1 VADRRTRLIVIALGV
16 FAFLA
21 ISLLLARALTG
32 AGAERTKVLSVLRAQ
47 ARGDAGAVLAA
58 MPTCRAN
65 ATCARLVRARAPRL
79 RRPGRVQILNF
90 KPSAELTLTNRS
102 GPARVAWR
110 TTDRRF
116 PVVQCVVV
124 RREGPL
130 TGGGVELV
138 SISNPVGLES
148 SCRP

>member
-1 VADRRTRLIVIALGV
+1 VADRRTRLIVIAIGIFV
-16 FAFLA
+16 FLA
-21 ISLLLARALTG
+21 ISLLLARGLVG
-32 AGAERTKVLSVLRAQ
+32 AGAERSKVLDVLRAQ
-47 ARGDAGAVLAA
+47 ARGDADAVLAA
-58 MPTCRAN
+58 MPECRAN
-65 ATCARLVRARAPRL
+65 VTCARLTRARTERL

-90 KPSAELTLTNRS
+90 SPSAELTLTNTS

-110 TTDRRF
+110 TTGRRF

-138 SISNPVGLES
+138 SISNPVGLEA
-148 SCRP
+148 SCRS

>member
-1 VADRRTRLIVIALGV
+1 VADRRTRLIVIAFGLFV
-16 FAFLA
+16 FVA
-21 ISLLLARALTG
+21 ISLMLARALVG
-32 AGAERTKVLSVLRAQ
+32 AGAERSRVLDVLRAQ
-47 ARGDAGAVLAA
+47 ARGDADAVLSD
-58 MPTCRAN
+58 MPACRAN
-65 ATCARLVRARAPRL
+65 ATCAQLARARTAKL

-90 KPSAELTLTNRS
+90 KPSAEVTLTNTS

-110 TTDRRF
+110 TTGRRF

-138 SISNPVGLES
+138 SISNPVGLEAT
-148 SCRP
+148 CRS